1 MTIPNWLPDEQPTPA
16 EQRLLRRL
24 TTTRRLF
31 GFLRLH
37 RHVIFDVAFQER
49 LAAMYRDTGA
59 GAAPQPPAMMC
70 LVTALFKLVDLVP
83 FRCRR

>member
-1 MTIPNWLPDEQPTPA
+1 MTIPLWLPDEEPTPA

-31 GFLRLH
+31 GFLRNR
-37 RHVIFDVAFQER
+37 RHVIFDAPFQER

-59 GAAPQPPAMMC
+59 GAVHWYFGP
-70 LVTALFKLVDLVP
+70 
-83 FRCRR
+83 